1 MGWCLSVGRQT
12 GEKAKDGAV
21 AAADFVESVP
31 DSFPVVVIDGIVV
44 LFHVKER
51 KL

>member
-12 GEKAKDGAV
+12 SEKAKDGAT
-21 AAADFVESVP
+21 AEADVVESVS
-31 DSFPVVVIDGIVV
+31 DSLSVVVIDGIVV